1 MRRSTLPRPEVIVR
15 TMPTDPPRP
24 RAAATSP
31 PAGTPAE
38 LPAAE
43 ALLAFAPLHK
53 RIFGTACGVAVALV
67 ISAMTLSN
75 LLRDADHQFPLYLLN
90 QYFYGYSV
98 TWSGLF
104 IGAAWGYVIGFVGGW
119 FLAFCRNLA
128 VAISIFAI
136 RTRAELSQT
145 RDFLDHI

>member
-15 TMPTDPPRP
+15 TMPTDPPRTRP
-24 RAAATSP
+24 AAPSP
-31 PAGTPAE
+31 PAGAPADLPAE
-38 LPAAE
+38 M
-43 ALLAFAPLHK
+43 LLAFAPLHK
-53 RIFGTACGVAVALV
+53 RIFGTACGVAVMLV

-75 LLRDADHQFPLYLLN
+75 LLRDADHQFPLYLLSE
-90 QYFYGYSV
+90 YFYGYSV
-98 TWSGLF
+98 SWSGLL
-104 IGAAWGYVIGFVGGW
+104 IGAAWGYVVGFIGGW